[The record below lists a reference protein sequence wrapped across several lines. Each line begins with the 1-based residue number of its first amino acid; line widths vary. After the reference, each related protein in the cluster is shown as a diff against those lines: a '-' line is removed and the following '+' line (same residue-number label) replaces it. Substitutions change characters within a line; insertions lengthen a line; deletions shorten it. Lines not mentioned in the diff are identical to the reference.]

1 MITAAASAAT
11 IAAASCLLGRLRQNG
26 DMRVRMARTT
36 RICVNSDSTNQPVWN
51 ESSFHTGWFVESL
64 FTQILVVLAIRTR
77 MSPFWRSRPSK
88 QLGAAIVAALAA
100 AVIIPLSPLG
110 SVIGFGGLP
119 WQFWLL
125 LVGLVA
131 AYLTMIEIVKRFFDR
146 YETRRPEAVARQKAR
161 TRLAATTSNPQSN
174 T

>member
-1 MITAAASAAT
+1 
-11 IAAASCLLGRLRQNG
+11 
-26 DMRVRMARTT
+26 
-36 RICVNSDSTNQPVWN
+36 
-51 ESSFHTGWFVESL
+51 L

-100 AVIIPLSPLG
+100 AVLIPLSPLG

-146 YETRRPEAVARQKAR
+146 YETKRPEAVARQKSRAR
-161 TRLAATTSNPQSN
+161 LTVTKSTPQSN
-174 T
+174 A